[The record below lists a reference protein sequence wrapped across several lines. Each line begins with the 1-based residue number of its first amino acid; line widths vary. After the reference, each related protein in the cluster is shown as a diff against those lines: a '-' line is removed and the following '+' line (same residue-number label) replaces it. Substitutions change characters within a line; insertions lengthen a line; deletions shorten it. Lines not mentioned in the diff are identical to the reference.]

1 MFPGPPVAGGEERT
15 VQVAIGQ
22 DSEFYRHFF
31 DTVLIDGASKRLH
44 SRGPTNGGARPQT
57 LLDHRK
63 TLFSVCVE
71 LWIPLASMTAKYL
84 EKTVLRVLVVGLVL
98 RLGERNLAVVQ
109 Q

>member
-1 MFPGPPVAGGEERT
+1 MFPGSPVAGGEERT

-71 LWIPLASMTAKYL
+71 LLGVVDPFGLDDGRIP
-84 EKTVLRVLVVGLVL
+84 
-98 RLGERNLAVVQ
+98 GEDRPPGTRGGPGPPAGGT
-109 Q
+109 